1 MSPRARTPTPARRR
15 RTTATKSAAKS
26 AARKSAATR
35 TGAKRAAKKK
45 YVCPD
50 CGATFDR
57 PQSLGAHRRQAHG
70 VVGNSKRSQSRARS
84 AGQAAPARAGGRGVR
99 TRSQAPTAAARTT
112 ATARSDGASA
122 RRPRGGSAGA
132 DRDNLLRALFPSGIP
147 ARVEVIRAV
156 NDWLDQADRLTQMA

>member
-1 MSPRARTPTPARRR
+1 SGGLREASERKSSGTNDYDSEKSETSASLAPERIPAMSPRARTPTPARRR

-84 AGQAAPARAGGRGVR
+84 ARQAAPARAGGRRVR
-99 TRSQAPTAAARTT
+99 TR
-112 ATARSDGASA
+112 
-122 RRPRGGSAGA
+122 
-132 DRDNLLRALFPSGIP
+132 
-147 ARVEVIRAV
+147 
-156 NDWLDQADRLTQMA
+156 